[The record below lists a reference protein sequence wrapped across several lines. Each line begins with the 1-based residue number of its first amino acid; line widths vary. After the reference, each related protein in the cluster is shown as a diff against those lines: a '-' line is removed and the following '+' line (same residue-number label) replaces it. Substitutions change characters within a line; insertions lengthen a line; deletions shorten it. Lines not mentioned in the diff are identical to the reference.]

1 MFAVV
6 SLLSRLFE
14 QHGKLQ
20 LRMPHG
26 IHARQHW
33 TNLCWS
39 VGLGEWGGVRVQRN
53 SVLSGSDL
61 EVPQMNG
68 LSQLSRSPSVF
79 LCVCV
84 CPSVRLSECVRLYV
98 RLSVCM
104 SVYVRLSVRLSVC
117 VCPSVCLRVSACL
130 PVCVH
135 QSVCACV
142 RLSVYL

>member
-1 MFAVV
+1 MSVCGRLPALTSVRTAWEASAADVPRDTCSTTLDEPVLV
-6 SLLSRLFE
+6 S
-14 QHGKLQ
+14 G
-20 LRMPHG
+20 G
-26 IHARQHW
+26 
-33 TNLCWS
+33 
-39 VGLGEWGGVRVQRN
+39 GGGGGVRVQRN

-68 LSQLSRSPSVF
+68 LSQLSHSPSVF

-142 RLSVYL
+142 

>member
-1 MFAVV
+1 
-6 SLLSRLFE
+6 
-14 QHGKLQ
+14 
-20 LRMPHG
+20 MPHG

-53 SVLSGSDL
+53 SVLSGPDL

-98 RLSVCM
+98 RVCPSVCPSICVCV
-104 SVYVRLSVRLSVC
+104 SVCLSACVLLSAC
-117 VCPSVCLRVSACL
+117 VCPSVRLCVR
-130 PVCVH
+130 PFVCD
-135 QSVCACV
+135 
-142 RLSVYL
+142 RLSVC